1 MPYEKKL
8 LNFLTI
14 SGMESRVGLA
24 CSQNLMGRYMH
35 IKRVKKRKK
44 TFEIKNQ
51 YIEGKSGKQSFALLW
66 DIG

>member
-14 SGMESRVGLA
+14 SGMESCVGLA

-35 IKRVKKRKK
+35 IKRVKKK